1 MLLTRLCTAALLA
14 LLASP
19 VSAQI
24 YPNGGYPDFAR
35 PGYGYA
41 PAAAPAPRADLG
53 GGFVEYMVTGREP
66 RRRVNSNNVDPNAY
80 GLPRSAYQR
89 AWREQDTRREQDSP
103 RAQDRAAAGWQPRS
117 GYAYPADAGSGR
129 RVVAVPRNGY
139 EAAAYAPG
147 GQTYAPEPQAV
158 DGHQRRE
165 VVSYMTDA
173 APGSIVIDTG
183 ERYLYLVMEG
193 GKAMRYGVGVGKEGF
208 EWSGTE
214 KISRKREWPDWRPP
228 EEMLARRPDLPRYM
242 PGGPDNPLGARAMY
256 LGDTLYRIHGS
267 NEPDTIGR
275 AVSSGCIRMRNED
288 VMDLYERVPVGTS
301 VRVI

>member
-1 MLLTRLCTAALLA
+1 MLLPRRCAIVLFAVLA
-14 LLASP
+14 TPA
-19 VSAQI
+19 SAQI

-41 PAAAPAPRADLG
+41 PPAAPAPRADLG
-53 GGFVEYMVTGREP
+53 GGFIEYMVTGHEP
-66 RRRVNSNNVDPNAY
+66 RRRVNPNTVYRNPVDPNAY
-80 GLPRSAYQR
+80 GMPRSAYQR
-89 AWREQDTRREQDSP
+89 EWREQS
-103 RAQDRAAAGWQPRS
+103 RAVNGWRPGS
-117 GYAYPADAGSGR
+117 AYAYPPAAGTGR
-129 RVVAVPRNGY
+129 RIVAVPRNGY
-139 EAAAYAPG
+139 EAAAYAPRG
-147 GQTYAPEPQAV
+147 ETYATEPEAV

-173 APGSIVIDTG
+173 SPGSIVIDTG

-193 GKAMRYGVGVGKEGF
+193 GKALRYGVGVGKEGF

-214 KISRKREWPDWRPP
+214 KISRKREWPGWRPP
-228 EEMLARRPDLPRYM
+228 EEMLARRPDLPRHM
-242 PGGPDNPLGARAMY
+242 PGGPDNPLGARALY

-288 VMDLYERVPVGTS
+288 VIDLYERVPVGTS

>member
-1 MLLTRLCTAALLA
+1 MRLARLYAVAALLA
-14 LLASP
+14 VLVSP
-19 VSAQI
+19 AGAQI
-24 YPNGGYPDFAR
+24 YPSGGYADFAR
-35 PGYGYA
+35 PGYGYV
-41 PAAAPAPRADLG
+41 PPRAAAAPRADLG
-53 GGFVEYMVTGREP
+53 GGFIEYMVTGREP
-66 RRRVNSNNVDPNAY
+66 RARSYSYDGGVEG
-80 GLPRSAYQR
+80 GLPRSRYQR
-89 AWREQDTRREQDSP
+89 P
-103 RAQDRAAAGWQPRS
+103 WQARS
-117 GYAYPADAGSGR
+117 GYVYPPDTPLGR

-139 EAAAYAPG
+139 EAAAYAPRG
-147 GQTYAPEPQAV
+147 ETYVPPPEAI

-165 VVSYMTDA
+165 VVDYMTDA

-183 ERYLYLVMEG
+183 ERYLYLVMED
-193 GKAMRYGVGVGKEGF
+193 GKALRYGVGVGKEGF

-228 EEMLARRPDLPRYM
+228 QEMLARRPDLPRYM

-267 NEPDTIGR
+267 NEPETIGR

-288 VMDLYERVPVGTS
+288 VMDLYERVGVGTS

>member
-1 MLLTRLCTAALLA
+1 MLLPRLCATALLVM
-14 LLASP
+14 LASP

-35 PGYGYA
+35 PGYGYVS
-41 PAAAPAPRADLG
+41 PPAAPAPRADLG
-53 GGFVEYMVTGREP
+53 GGFIEYMVTGREP
-66 RRRVNSNNVDPNAY
+66 RRRVHPNTADSNAY

-89 AWREQDTRREQDSP
+89 EWREQDTRQEQN
-103 RAQDRAAAGWQPRS
+103 RAYTGWQPRS
-117 GYAYPADAGSGR
+117 GYAYPEGAGSGR

-147 GQTYAPEPQAV
+147 GETYTPEPEAA

-173 APGSIVIDTG
+173 TPGSIVIDTG
-183 ERYLYLVMEG
+183 ARYLYLVMEG
-193 GKAMRYGVGVGKEGF
+193 GKALRYGVGVGKEGF

-242 PGGPDNPLGARAMY
+242 PGGPTNPLGARAMY